1 MNQPEGTK
9 SGWDQHREDQL
20 RRTASATPLQRLR
33 WLEEAIA
40 FAFRAG
46 AITEASQQ
54 GPRVSLSVCR
64 RFDSS
69 DSPSHREPRRAL
81 MHTS

>member
-1 MNQPEGTK
+1 MTGSDRARN
-9 SGWDQHREDQL
+9 GWEEHRVDQL

-46 AITEASQQ
+46 ALPADRPGQ
-54 GPRVSLSVCR
+54 
-64 RFDSS
+64 
-69 DSPSHREPRRAL
+69 EPRI
-81 MHTS
+81 S

>member
-1 MNQPEGTK
+1 MTEPETV
-9 SGWDQHREDQL
+9 SDGWEEHRIDQL

-46 AITEASQQ
+46 ALPPDTSGQ
-54 GPRVSLSVCR
+54 
-64 RFDSS
+64 
-69 DSPSHREPRRAL
+69 EPRLA
-81 MHTS
+81 